1 MLNKYEKSIEWLFK
15 QFPSFQNLGAEAYKP
30 GLSNV
35 ISLLKSFDN
44 PQDKLQ
50 FIHIAGTNGKG
61 STASFT
67 ASILRELGE
76 KVGLFT
82 SPHIFDFRER
92 IRVNGKKIEE
102 EEVISFCTKIKALKL
117 DFEPS
122 FFEITFVLSLVHFQ
136 AKNCSIC
143 VIETGLGGRLDATNC
158 ILPKISVITNIG
170 MDHMKFLGNTLKE
183 IALEKAGIIKENT
196 TVVIGKTQN
205 EIKELFT
212 DIAKEKKAKI
222 FFADENKNNTIELY
236 PAYQIENLQTALKTL
251 ELLSYSI
258 SQKIIQKS
266 ICNLQKNTGLF
277 ARMTHINRNPT
288 IILDV
293 SHNEDGIKATLNA
306 LIINPKGKLVVLLGS
321 SNDKD
326 INLHLNLFPEN
337 TTIYLCTFNN
347 ERSRKFE
354 EYQNL
359 KTQNSK
365 IKEVFTNIN
374 LALTKLKKLLSKE
387 DTLLVIGS
395 FFLIADYQADD
406 NPS

>member
-1 MLNKYEKSIEWLFK
+1 LLNKYEKSIEWLFK

-35 ISLLKSFDN
+35 IALLNSFEN

-67 ASILRELGE
+67 ASILTELKE

-92 IRVNGKKIEE
+92 IRVNGKKITEA
-102 EEVISFCTKIKALKL
+102 EVISFCTKIKALKL

-158 ILPKISVITNIG
+158 ILPKISIITNIG

-236 PAYQIENLQTALKTL
+236 PAYQIENLQTALITL

-266 ICNLQKNTGLF
+266 IDKLQVNTGLF

-306 LIINPKGKLVVLLGS
+306 LILNPKGKLVVLLGC

-326 INLHLNLFPEN
+326 INLHINLFQEN

-354 EYQNL
+354 EYQIL
-359 KTQNSK
+359 KTQNPK
-365 IKEVFTNIN
+365 IKEVFTDINI
-374 LALTKLKKLLSKE
+374 ALTKLKKLLSKE

-395 FFLIADYQADD
+395 FFLIADYKADN

>member
-1 MLNKYEKSIEWLFK
+1 LLNKYEKSIEWLFK

-35 ISLLKSFDN
+35 ISLLNSFDN

-67 ASILRELGE
+67 ASILTELGV

-102 EEVISFCTKIKALKL
+102 EEVISFCSKIKALKL

-122 FFEITFVLSLVHFQ
+122 FFEITFVLSLVHFR

-222 FFADENKNNTIELY
+222 FFADENKNNIIELY
-236 PAYQIENLQTALKTL
+236 PSYQIENIQTALITL

-258 SQKIIQKS
+258 SQEIIQKS
-266 ICNLQKNTGLF
+266 ICNLQKNTGHF

-347 ERSRKFE
+347 ERSRNFE
-354 EYQNL
+354 EYQIL
-359 KTQNSK
+359 KTQNPK
-365 IKEVFTNIN
+365 IKEVFADVN
-374 LALTKLKKLLSKE
+374 LAIRKIKETLSKE

-395 FFLIADYQADD
+395 FFLIADYEADN

>member
-1 MLNKYEKSIEWLFK
+1 
-15 QFPSFQNLGAEAYKP
+15 LGAEAYKP

-67 ASILRELGE
+67 ASILTELE
-76 KVGLFT
+76 VKVGLFT

-102 EEVISFCTKIKALKL
+102 EEVISFCSKIKALKL

-158 ILPKISVITNIG
+158 ILPKISIITNIG

-196 TVVIGKTQN
+196 TVIIGKTQH
-205 EIKELFT
+205 ELKVIFT
-212 DIAKEKKAKI
+212 DIAKAKKAKI
-222 FFADENKNNTIELY
+222 FFADENKKNTIELY

-258 SQKIIQKS
+258 TQKIIQKS

-347 ERSRKFE
+347 ERSRNFE
-354 EYQNL
+354 EYQIL
-359 KTQNSK
+359 KTQNPK
-365 IKEVFTNIN
+365 IKEVFEDIN
-374 LALTKLKKLLSKE
+374 LAITKLKKLLSKE

-395 FFLIADYQADD
+395 FFLIADYQADN

>member
-1 MLNKYEKSIEWLFK
+1 MLNKYEKTIEWLFK

-35 ISLLKSFDN
+35 IALLKSFDN

-61 STASFT
+61 STASYT
-67 ASILRELGE
+67 ASILTELGE

-102 EEVISFCTKIKALKL
+102 EEVIAYCSKIKALKL

-143 VIETGLGGRLDATNC
+143 IIETGLGGRLDATNC
-158 ILPKISVITNIG
+158 ILPKISIITNIG
-170 MDHMKFLGNTLKE
+170 MDHMKFLGDTLKE
-183 IALEKAGIIKENT
+183 IAIEKAGIIKKNRP
-196 TVVIGKTQN
+196 VVIGKTQN
-205 EIKELFT
+205 EIKEIFV
-212 DIAKEKKAKI
+212 EKAIEKNSQI
-222 FFADENKNNTIELY
+222 TFADETNFSKIVLF
-236 PAYQIENLQTALKTL
+236 PSYQKENLRTALKTL
-251 ELLSYSI
+251 ELLSFSI

-266 ICNLQKNTGLF
+266 IDNLQKNTGLF
-277 ARMTHINRNPT
+277 ARMTSINSNPT

-293 SHNEDGIKATLNA
+293 SHNEDGIKATLKELN
-306 LIINPKGKLVVLLGS
+306 LNPIGKLSVLIGS

-326 INLHLNLFPEN
+326 INLHLNLFPN
-337 TTIYLCTFNN
+337 KANIYLCAFNN
-347 ERSRKFE
+347 ERSRKLE
-354 EYQNL
+354 EYKMLKSQNP
-359 KTQNSK
+359 K
-365 IKEVFTNIN
+365 IKEVFEDVN
-374 LALTKLKKLLSKE
+374 LAIRKLKGRLSKE

-395 FFLIADYQADD
+395 FFLVADYL
-406 NPS
+406 PEGTSS

>member
-1 MLNKYEKSIEWLFK
+1 MLNKYEKSIDWLFK

-35 ISLLKSFDN
+35 ISLLNCFDN

-61 STASFT
+61 STSSFT
-67 ASILRELGE
+67 ASILTEVGE

-92 IRVNGKKIEE
+92 IRVNGEKITEA
-102 EEVISFCTKIKALKL
+102 EVISFCVKIKALKL

-136 AKNCSIC
+136 ANNCSIC
-143 VIETGLGGRLDATNC
+143 VIESGLGGRLDATNC
-158 ILPKISVITNIG
+158 ILPKVSIITNIG

-183 IALEKAGIIKENT
+183 IALEKAGIIKENRPI
-196 TVVIGKTQN
+196 VIGKTQN
-205 EIKELFT
+205 EIKELFIE
-212 DIAKEKKAKI
+212 IAKEKKAQI
-222 FFADENKNNTIELY
+222 TFADENTNRTLELY
-236 PAYQIENLQTALKTL
+236 PSYQIENLQTALKTL

-258 SQKIIQKS
+258 SQKIIYKS
-266 ICNLQKNTGLF
+266 IDNLQKNTGLF
-277 ARMTHINRNPT
+277 ARMTHINRNPD

-293 SHNEDGIKATLNA
+293 SHNEDGIKATLKA
-306 LIINPKGKLVVLLGS
+306 LILNPKGKLLVLLGC

-359 KTQNSK
+359 KVRNPK
-365 IKEVFTNIN
+365 IKEVFANIN
-374 LALTKLKKLLSKE
+374 LAITKLKKLLSKD

-395 FFLIADYQADD
+395 FFLIADFQSDSK
-406 NPS
+406 PS

>member
-67 ASILRELGE
+67 ASILTELGV

-92 IRVNGKKIEE
+92 IRVNGKKITEA
-102 EEVISFCTKIKALKL
+102 EVISFCTKIKTLKL

-183 IALEKAGIIKENT
+183 IAIEKAGIIKENRPL
-196 TVVIGKTQN
+196 VIGKTQH
-205 EIKELFT
+205 ELKEFFT

-258 SQKIIQKS
+258 SQEIIQKS
-266 ICNLQKNTGLF
+266 SDNLLKNTGLF

-306 LIINPKGKLVVLLGS
+306 LIINPKGKLLVLLGC

-337 TTIYLCTFNN
+337 TAIYLCAFNN

-354 EYQNL
+354 EYQIL
-359 KTQNSK
+359 KIQNPK
-365 IKEVFTNIN
+365 IKEVFADIN
-374 LALTKLKKLLSKE
+374 LAITKLKKLLSKV

-395 FFLIADYQADD
+395 FFLIADYEADN

>member
-15 QFPSFQNLGAEAYKP
+15 QFPSFQNLGAVAYKP

-67 ASILRELGE
+67 ASLLTELKE

-92 IRVNGKKIEE
+92 IRVNGKKITEA
-102 EEVISFCTKIKALKL
+102 EVISFCSKIKELKL
-117 DFEPS
+117 NFEPS

-183 IALEKAGIIKENT
+183 IAIEKAGVIKENT
-196 TVVIGKTQN
+196 TIVIGKTQN

-212 DIAKEKKAKI
+212 EIAKEKKAKI

-266 ICNLQKNTGLF
+266 IYNLQKNTGLF

-293 SHNEDGIKATLNA
+293 SHNEEGIKATLNA
-306 LIINPKGKLVVLLGS
+306 LIINPKGKLVVLLGC

-337 TTIYLCTFNN
+337 STIYLCTFSN
-347 ERSRKFE
+347 ERSRKIE

-359 KTQNSK
+359 KTRNPK
-365 IKEVFTNIN
+365 IIEVFTDIN
-374 LALTKLKKLLSKE
+374 LAITKLKKLLSKE

-395 FFLIADYQADD
+395 FFLIADFKADN

>member
-1 MLNKYEKSIEWLFK
+1 LLNKYEKSIEWLFK

-35 ISLLKSFDN
+35 ISLLNSFDN

-61 STASFT
+61 STASLT
-67 ASILRELGE
+67 ASILTELGE

-92 IRVNGKKIEE
+92 IRVNGKKITET
-102 EEVISFCTKIKALKL
+102 EVISFCTKIKALKL

-170 MDHMKFLGNTLKE
+170 MDHMKFLGNTIKE

-196 TVVIGKTQN
+196 TVVIGKTQDELK
-205 EIKELFT
+205 EIFT

-222 FFADENKNNTIELY
+222 FFADENKKNTIELY

-258 SQKIIQKS
+258 SQEIIQKS
-266 ICNLQKNTGLF
+266 ICNLQKNTGHF

-347 ERSRKFE
+347 ERSRNFE
-354 EYQNL
+354 EYQIL
-359 KTQNSK
+359 KTQNPK
-365 IKEVFTNIN
+365 IKEVFEDIN
-374 LALTKLKKLLSKE
+374 LAITKLKKLLSKE

-395 FFLIADYQADD
+395 FFLIADYQADN

>member
-44 PQDKLQ
+44 PQGKLQ

-67 ASILRELGE
+67 ASILTELKE

-92 IRVNGKKIEE
+92 IRVNGKKITEA
-102 EEVISFCTKIKALKL
+102 EVISFCTKIKALKL

-122 FFEITFVLSLVHFQ
+122 FFEITFVLSLVHFH

-196 TVVIGKTQN
+196 TVLIGKTQN

-212 DIAKEKKAKI
+212 AISKEKKAKI
-222 FFADENKNNTIELY
+222 FFSDESKTKTIELY
-236 PAYQIENLQTALKTL
+236 PSYQIENLQTALITL

-258 SQKIIQKS
+258 SQKIIQRS
-266 ICNLQKNTGLF
+266 IDKLQENTGLF
-277 ARMTHINRNPT
+277 ARMTHINRNPS

-306 LIINPKGKLVVLLGS
+306 LIINPKGKLVVLLGC

-326 INLHLNLFPEN
+326 INLHLNLFPKN
-337 TTIYLCTFNN
+337 ATIYLCAFNN

-354 EYQNL
+354 EYQIL
-359 KTQNSK
+359 KTQNPK
-365 IKEVFTNIN
+365 IKEVFADIN
-374 LALTKLKKLLSKE
+374 LTIIKLKKLLSKE
-387 DTLLVIGS
+387 DTLLIIGS
-395 FFLIADYQADD
+395 FFLIADYEADN

>member
-1 MLNKYEKSIEWLFK
+1 LLNKYEKSIEWLFK

-67 ASILRELGE
+67 ASILTELGV

-102 EEVISFCTKIKALKL
+102 EEVISFCSKIKALKL

-122 FFEITFVLSLVHFQ
+122 FFEITFVLSLVHFK

-158 ILPKISVITNIG
+158 ILPKISIITNIG

-196 TVVIGKTQN
+196 TVVIGKTQHELK
-205 EIKELFT
+205 EIFT

-222 FFADENKNNTIELY
+222 FFADENKKNTIELY

-258 SQKIIQKS
+258 SQEIIQKS
-266 ICNLQKNTGLF
+266 ICNLQKNTGHF

-306 LIINPKGKLVVLLGS
+306 LIINPKGKLLVLLGS

-347 ERSRKFE
+347 ERSRNFE
-354 EYQNL
+354 EYQIL
-359 KTQNSK
+359 KTQNPK
-365 IKEVFTNIN
+365 IKEVFEDIN
-374 LALTKLKKLLSKE
+374 LAITKLKKLLSKE

-395 FFLIADYQADD
+395 FFLIADYQADN

>member
-1 MLNKYEKSIEWLFK
+1 LLNKYEKTIEWLFK

-61 STASFT
+61 STASYT
-67 ASILRELGE
+67 ASILTELGV

-92 IRVNGKKIEE
+92 IRVNGKKITEA
-102 EEVISFCTKIKALKL
+102 EVISFCTKIKALKL

-136 AKNCSIC
+136 TNNCSIC

-158 ILPKISVITNIG
+158 ILPKISIITNIG

-183 IALEKAGIIKENT
+183 IAIEKAGIIKKNRP
-196 TVVIGKTQN
+196 VVIGKTQN
-205 EIKELFT
+205 EIKEIFV
-212 DIAKEKKAKI
+212 EKAIEKNSQI
-222 FFADENKNNTIELY
+222 TFADETNFSKIVLF
-236 PAYQIENLQTALKTL
+236 PSYQKENLRTALKTL

-266 ICNLQKNTGLF
+266 IDNLQKNTGLF
-277 ARMTHINRNPT
+277 ARMTSINSNPT

-293 SHNEDGIKATLNA
+293 SHNEDGIKATLKELN
-306 LIINPKGKLVVLLGS
+306 LNPIGKLSVLIGS

-326 INLHLNLFPEN
+326 INLHLNLFPN
-337 TTIYLCTFNN
+337 KANIYLCAFNN
-347 ERSRKFE
+347 ERSRKLE
-354 EYQNL
+354 EYKMLKSQNP
-359 KTQNSK
+359 K
-365 IKEVFTNIN
+365 IKEVFEDVN
-374 LALTKLKKLLSKE
+374 LAIRKLKGRLSKE

-395 FFLIADYQADD
+395 FFLIADYL
-406 NPS
+406 PEGTSS

>member
-35 ISLLKSFDN
+35 ISLLNSFDN

-67 ASILRELGE
+67 ASILTELGV

-102 EEVISFCTKIKALKL
+102 EEVISFCSKIKALKL

-122 FFEITFVLSLVHFQ
+122 FFEITFVLSLVHFR

-158 ILPKISVITNIG
+158 ILPKISIITNIG

-196 TVVIGKTQN
+196 TVVIGKTQHELK
-205 EIKELFT
+205 EIFT

-222 FFADENKNNTIELY
+222 FFADENKKNTIELY

-258 SQKIIQKS
+258 SQEIIQKS
-266 ICNLQKNTGLF
+266 ICNLQKNTGHF

-347 ERSRKFE
+347 ERSRNFE
-354 EYQNL
+354 EYQIL
-359 KTQNSK
+359 KTQNPK
-365 IKEVFTNIN
+365 IKEVFEDIN
-374 LALTKLKKLLSKE
+374 LAITKLKKLLSKE

-395 FFLIADYQADD
+395 FFLIADYQADN

>member
-1 MLNKYEKSIEWLFK
+1 LLNKYEKSIEWLFK

-35 ISLLKSFDN
+35 ISLLNSFDN

-61 STASFT
+61 STASYT
-67 ASILRELGE
+67 ASILTELKE

-82 SPHIFDFRER
+82 SPHIYDFRER
-92 IRVNGKKIEE
+92 IRVNGKKITEA
-102 EEVISFCTKIKALKL
+102 EVISFCSKIKELKL
-117 DFEPS
+117 NFEPS

-158 ILPKISVITNIG
+158 ILPKISIITNIG
-170 MDHMKFLGNTLKE
+170 TDHMKFLGNTIKE

-196 TVVIGKTQN
+196 TVVIGKTQK

-222 FFADENKNNTIELY
+222 FFADESKTKTIELY
-236 PAYQIENLQTALKTL
+236 PAYQNENLQTALKTL

-266 ICNLQKNTGLF
+266 IDKLQKNTGLF
-277 ARMTHINRNPT
+277 ARMTHINRNPD

-306 LIINPKGKLVVLLGS
+306 LILKPKGKLLVLLGS

-337 TTIYLCTFNN
+337 TTIYLCAFNN

-354 EYQNL
+354 EYQIL
-359 KTQNSK
+359 KTQNPK
-365 IKEVFTNIN
+365 IKEVFEDIN
-374 LALTKLKKLLSKE
+374 LAITKLKKLLSKE

-395 FFLIADYQADD
+395 FFLIADYEADN

>member
-35 ISLLKSFDN
+35 IALLNSFEN

-67 ASILRELGE
+67 ASILTELKE

-92 IRVNGKKIEE
+92 IRVNGKKITEA
-102 EEVISFCTKIKALKL
+102 EVISFCTKIKALKL

-158 ILPKISVITNIG
+158 ILPKISIITNIG

-222 FFADENKNNTIELY
+222 FFADESKKKTIELY
-236 PAYQIENLQTALKTL
+236 PSYQIENLQTALITL

-266 ICNLQKNTGLF
+266 IDKLQVNTGLF

-306 LIINPKGKLVVLLGS
+306 LILNPKGKLVVLLGC

-326 INLHLNLFPEN
+326 INLHINLFQEN

-354 EYQNL
+354 EYQIL
-359 KTQNSK
+359 KTQNPK
-365 IKEVFTNIN
+365 IKEVFTDINI
-374 LALTKLKKLLSKE
+374 ALTKLKKLLSKE

-395 FFLIADYQADD
+395 FFLIADYEADN

>member
-1 MLNKYEKSIEWLFK
+1 MLNKYEKSTEWLFK

-35 ISLLKSFDN
+35 ISLLNSFDN

-61 STASFT
+61 STASYT
-67 ASILRELGE
+67 ASILTELKE

-92 IRVNGKKIEE
+92 IRVNEKKISE
-102 EEVISFCTKIKALKL
+102 EEVISFCQKIQSLNL

-122 FFEITFVLSLVHFQ
+122 FFEISFVMSLVHFSKQ
-136 AKNCSIC
+136 NCSIC

-158 ILPKISVITNIG
+158 INPQISIITNIG

-183 IALEKAGIIKENT
+183 IAIEKAGIIKKNRP
-196 TVVIGKTQN
+196 VVIGKTQN
-205 EIKELFT
+205 EIK
-212 DIAKEKKAKI
+212 DIFVEKAKEKNSQI
-222 FFADENKNNTIELY
+222 TFADETNFSKIVLF
-236 PAYQIENLQTALKTL
+236 PSYQKENLRTALKTL

-266 ICNLQKNTGLF
+266 IDNLQKNTGLF
-277 ARMTHINRNPT
+277 ARMTSINSNPD

-293 SHNEDGIKATLNA
+293 SHNEDGIKATLKELN
-306 LIINPKGKLVVLLGS
+306 LNPIGKLSVLIGS

-326 INLHLNLFPEN
+326 INLHLNLFPDKI
-337 TTIYLCTFNN
+337 TIYLCTFSN
-347 ERSRKFE
+347 ERSRKME
-354 EYQNL
+354 EYQIL
-359 KTQNSK
+359 KAQNPK
-365 IKEVFTNIN
+365 IKEVFEDVN
-374 LALTKLKKLLSKE
+374 LAIMKIKETLSKE

-395 FFLIADYQADD
+395 FFLVADYLPEAT
-406 NPS
+406 SS

>member
-1 MLNKYEKSIEWLFK
+1 LLNKYEKSIEWLFK

-35 ISLLKSFDN
+35 ISLLNSFDN

-67 ASILRELGE
+67 ASILTELGV

-102 EEVISFCTKIKALKL
+102 EEVISFCSKIKALKL

-122 FFEITFVLSLVHFQ
+122 FFEITFVLSLVHFK

-158 ILPKISVITNIG
+158 ILPKISIITNIG

-196 TVVIGKTQN
+196 TVVIGKTQHELK
-205 EIKELFT
+205 EIFT

-222 FFADENKNNTIELY
+222 FFADENKKNTIELY

-258 SQKIIQKS
+258 SQEIIQKS
-266 ICNLQKNTGLF
+266 ICNLQKNTGHF

-347 ERSRKFE
+347 ERSRNFE
-354 EYQNL
+354 EYQIL
-359 KTQNSK
+359 KTQNPK
-365 IKEVFTNIN
+365 IKEVFEDIN
-374 LALTKLKKLLSKE
+374 LAITKLKKLLSKE

-395 FFLIADYQADD
+395 FFLIADYQADN

>member
-35 ISLLKSFDN
+35 ISLLNSFDN

-67 ASILRELGE
+67 ASILTELGV

-102 EEVISFCTKIKALKL
+102 EEVISFCSKIKALKL

-158 ILPKISVITNIG
+158 ILPKISIITNIG

-196 TVVIGKTQN
+196 TVVIGKTQHELK
-205 EIKELFT
+205 EIFT

-222 FFADENKNNTIELY
+222 FFADENKKNTIELY

-258 SQKIIQKS
+258 SQEIIQKS
-266 ICNLQKNTGLF
+266 ICNLQKNTGHF

-347 ERSRKFE
+347 ERSRNFE
-354 EYQNL
+354 EYQIL
-359 KTQNSK
+359 KTQNPK
-365 IKEVFTNIN
+365 IKEVFEDIN
-374 LALTKLKKLLSKE
+374 LAITKLKKLLSKE

-395 FFLIADYQADD
+395 FFLIADYQADN

>member
-67 ASILRELGE
+67 ASILTELKE

-102 EEVISFCTKIKALKL
+102 EEVISFCSKIKALKL

-158 ILPKISVITNIG
+158 ILPKISIITNIG

-222 FFADENKNNTIELY
+222 FFADESTIRTPELY
-236 PAYQIENLQTALKTL
+236 PSYQIENLQTALKTL

-347 ERSRKFE
+347 ERSRNFE
-354 EYQNL
+354 EYQIL
-359 KTQNSK
+359 KTQNPK
-365 IKEVFTNIN
+365 IKEVFEDVN
-374 LALTKLKKLLSKE
+374 LAIRKIKETLSKE

>member
-35 ISLLKSFDN
+35 IALLNSFEN

-67 ASILRELGE
+67 ASILTELKE

-92 IRVNGKKIEE
+92 IRVNGKKITEA
-102 EEVISFCTKIKALKL
+102 EVISFCTKIKALKL

-143 VIETGLGGRLDATNC
+143 VIETGMGGRLDATNC

-183 IALEKAGIIKENT
+183 IAIEKAGIIKENRPL
-196 TVVIGKTQN
+196 VIGKTQN

-236 PAYQIENLQTALKTL
+236 PSYQIENLQTALKTL

-258 SQKIIQKS
+258 SQEIIQKS
-266 ICNLQKNTGLF
+266 IYKLQKNTGLF

-293 SHNEDGIKATLNA
+293 SHNEDGIKATLKA
-306 LIINPKGKLVVLLGS
+306 LIINPKGKLVVLLGC

-326 INLHLNLFPEN
+326 INLHLNLFPDKAN
-337 TTIYLCTFNN
+337 IYLCAFNN
-347 ERSRKFE
+347 ERSRKIE

-365 IKEVFTNIN
+365 IKEVFADIN
-374 LALTKLKKLLSKE
+374 LAITKLKKLLSKE

-395 FFLIADYQADD
+395 FFLIADFKADN

>member
-1 MLNKYEKSIEWLFK
+1 MLNKYEKSIEWLFN
-15 QFPSFQNLGAEAYKP
+15 QFPSFQNFGAEAYKP

-67 ASILRELGE
+67 ASILVELKE

-92 IRVNGKKIEE
+92 IRVNGKKITEA
-102 EEVISFCTKIKALKL
+102 EVISFCTKIKALKL

-170 MDHMKFLGNTLKE
+170 MDHMKFLGNTIKE

-196 TVVIGKTQN
+196 MVVIGKTQN

-212 DIAKEKKAKI
+212 NIAKEKKAKI
-222 FFADENKNNTIELY
+222 FFADESTSRTPELY
-236 PAYQIENLQTALKTL
+236 PSYQIENLQTALKTL

-266 ICNLQKNTGLF
+266 IYNLKKNTGLF
-277 ARMTHINRNPT
+277 ARMTHINRNPA

-306 LIINPKGKLVVLLGS
+306 LILNPKGKLLVLLGS

-326 INLHLNLFPEN
+326 INLHLNLFPDKAN
-337 TTIYLCTFNN
+337 IYLCTFSN
-347 ERSRKFE
+347 ERSRNFE

-359 KTQNSK
+359 KTQNPK
-365 IKEVFTNIN
+365 IKEVFEDIN
-374 LALTKLKKLLSKE
+374 LAIRKLKETLYKE

-395 FFLIADYQADD
+395 FFLIADFKDDD

>member
-1 MLNKYEKSIEWLFK
+1 LLNKYEKSIEWLFK

-35 ISLLKSFDN
+35 ISLLNSFDN

-61 STASFT
+61 STASYT
-67 ASILRELGE
+67 ASILTELGE

-102 EEVISFCTKIKALKL
+102 EEVISFCSKIKALKL

-158 ILPKISVITNIG
+158 ILPKISIITNIG

-183 IALEKAGIIKENT
+183 IAIEKAGIIKENT

-205 EIKELFT
+205 EIKKLFT
-212 DIAKEKKAKI
+212 DIAKEKKGKI
-222 FFADENKNNTIELY
+222 FFADENKKNTIELY

-258 SQKIIQKS
+258 SQEIIQKS
-266 ICNLQKNTGLF
+266 ICNLQKNTGHF

-347 ERSRKFE
+347 ERSRNFE
-354 EYQNL
+354 EYQIL
-359 KTQNSK
+359 KTQNPK
-365 IKEVFTNIN
+365 IKEVFEDIN
-374 LALTKLKKLLSKE
+374 LAITKLKKLLSKE

-395 FFLIADYQADD
+395 FFLIADYQADN

>member
-67 ASILRELGE
+67 ASILTELKE

-92 IRVNGKKIEE
+92 IRVNGEKITEA
-102 EEVISFCTKIKALKL
+102 EVISFCTKIKTLKL

-258 SQKIIQKS
+258 TQKIIQKS

-337 TTIYLCTFNN
+337 TAIYLCAFSN

-354 EYQNL
+354 EYQIL
-359 KTQNSK
+359 KIQNPK
-365 IKEVFTNIN
+365 IKEVFADIN
-374 LALTKLKKLLSKE
+374 LAITKLKKLLSKE

-395 FFLIADYQADD
+395 FFLIADYEADD

>member
-1 MLNKYEKSIEWLFK
+1 LLNKYEKSIEWLFK

-67 ASILRELGE
+67 ASILTELGV

-102 EEVISFCTKIKALKL
+102 EEVISFCSKIKALKL

-196 TVVIGKTQN
+196 TVVIGKTQDELK
-205 EIKELFT
+205 EIFT

-258 SQKIIQKS
+258 SRKIIQKS
-266 ICNLQKNTGLF
+266 IDKLQENTGLF

-306 LIINPKGKLVVLLGS
+306 LILNPKGKLIVLLGS

-326 INLHLNLFPEN
+326 INLHLNLFPDKAN
-337 TTIYLCTFNN
+337 IYLCAFNN

-359 KTQNSK
+359 KTRNPK
-365 IKEVFTNIN
+365 IIEVFTDIN
-374 LALTKLKKLLSKE
+374 LAITKLKKLLSKE

-395 FFLIADYQADD
+395 FFLIADYEADN

>member
-1 MLNKYEKSIEWLFK
+1 LLNKYEKSIEWLFK

-35 ISLLKSFDN
+35 ISLLNSFDN

-61 STASFT
+61 STASYT
-67 ASILRELGE
+67 ASILTELGE

-102 EEVISFCTKIKALKL
+102 EEVISFCSKIKALKL

-183 IALEKAGIIKENT
+183 IAIEKAGVIKENT
-196 TVVIGKTQN
+196 TIVIGKTQN

-212 DIAKEKKAKI
+212 EIAKEKKAKI

-266 ICNLQKNTGLF
+266 IYNLQKNTGLF

-293 SHNEDGIKATLNA
+293 SHNEEGIKATLNA
-306 LIINPKGKLVVLLGS
+306 LIINPKGKLVVLLGC

-337 TTIYLCTFNN
+337 STIYLCTFSN
-347 ERSRKFE
+347 ERSRKIE

-359 KTQNSK
+359 KTRNPK
-365 IKEVFTNIN
+365 IIEVFTDIN
-374 LALTKLKKLLSKE
+374 LAITKLKKLLSKE

-395 FFLIADYQADD
+395 FFLIADFKADN

>member
-1 MLNKYEKSIEWLFK
+1 MLNKYEKTIEWLFK

-35 ISLLKSFDN
+35 ISLLNSFDN

-67 ASILRELGE
+67 ASILTELKE

-92 IRVNGKKIEE
+92 IRVNGKKIAE
-102 EEVISFCTKIKALKL
+102 EEVISFCTKIKTLKL

-222 FFADENKNNTIELY
+222 FFADESTIRTPELY
-236 PAYQIENLQTALKTL
+236 PSYQIENLQTALKTL

-258 SQKIIQKS
+258 TQKIIQKS
-266 ICNLQKNTGLF
+266 IDKLNENTVLF

-306 LIINPKGKLVVLLGS
+306 LILNPKGKLLVLLGC

-326 INLHLNLFPEN
+326 INLHLNLFPDKAN
-337 TTIYLCTFNN
+337 ISLCAFSN

-354 EYQNL
+354 EYQIL
-359 KTQNSK
+359 KNQNPK
-365 IKEVFTNIN
+365 IKEVFEDVN
-374 LALTKLKKLLSKE
+374 LAIRKIKETLSKE

-395 FFLIADYQADD
+395 FFLIADYL
-406 NPS
+406 PEGTSS

>member
-15 QFPSFQNLGAEAYKP
+15 QFPSFQNLGAVAYKP

-67 ASILRELGE
+67 ASILTELKE

-92 IRVNGKKIEE
+92 IRVNGKKITEA
-102 EEVISFCTKIKALKL
+102 EVISFCTKIKTLKL

-158 ILPKISVITNIG
+158 ILPKISIITNIG

-266 ICNLQKNTGLF
+266 ICNLQKNTGHF

-365 IKEVFTNIN
+365 IKKVFTNIN
-374 LALTKLKKLLSKE
+374 IAITKLNKLLSKE

-395 FFLIADYQADD
+395 FFLIADYEADN

>member
-35 ISLLKSFDN
+35 ISLLNSFDN

-67 ASILRELGE
+67 ASILTELGV

-102 EEVISFCTKIKALKL
+102 EEVISFCSKIKALKL

-122 FFEITFVLSLVHFQ
+122 FFEITFVLSLVHFK

-158 ILPKISVITNIG
+158 ILPKISIITNIG

-196 TVVIGKTQN
+196 TVVIGKTQHELK
-205 EIKELFT
+205 EIFT

-222 FFADENKNNTIELY
+222 FFADENKKNTIELY

-258 SQKIIQKS
+258 SQEIIQKS
-266 ICNLQKNTGLF
+266 ICNLQKNTGHF

-347 ERSRKFE
+347 ERSRNFE
-354 EYQNL
+354 EYQIL
-359 KTQNSK
+359 KTQNPK
-365 IKEVFTNIN
+365 IKEVFEDIN
-374 LALTKLKKLLSKE
+374 LAITKLKKLLSKE

-395 FFLIADYQADD
+395 FFLIADYQADN

>member
-44 PQDKLQ
+44 PQGKLQ

-67 ASILRELGE
+67 ASILTELKE

-92 IRVNGKKIEE
+92 IRVNGKKITEA
-102 EEVISFCTKIKALKL
+102 EVISFCTKIKALKL

-122 FFEITFVLSLVHFQ
+122 FFEITFVLSLVHFH

-236 PAYQIENLQTALKTL
+236 PSYQIENLQTALKTL

-258 SQKIIQKS
+258 SQEIIQKS
-266 ICNLQKNTGLF
+266 IYKLQKNTGLF

-293 SHNEDGIKATLNA
+293 SHNEDGIKATLKA
-306 LIINPKGKLVVLLGS
+306 LIINPKGKLVVLLGC

-326 INLHLNLFPEN
+326 INLHLNLFPDKAN
-337 TTIYLCTFNN
+337 IYLCAFNN
-347 ERSRKFE
+347 ERSRKIE

-365 IKEVFTNIN
+365 IKEVFADIN
-374 LALTKLKKLLSKE
+374 LAITKLKKLLSKE

-395 FFLIADYQADD
+395 FFLIADFKADN

>member
-35 ISLLKSFDN
+35 ISLLNSFDN

-67 ASILRELGE
+67 ASILTELKE

-92 IRVNGKKIEE
+92 IRVNGKKIAE
-102 EEVISFCTKIKALKL
+102 EEVISFCSKIKALKL

-158 ILPKISVITNIG
+158 ILPKISIITNIG
-170 MDHMKFLGNTLKE
+170 MDHMKFLGNTIKE

-212 DIAKEKKAKI
+212 DVAKEKNSRI
-222 FFADENKNNTIELY
+222 TFADDSTSRTPELY
-236 PAYQIENLQTALKTL
+236 PSYQIENLQTSLKTL

-337 TTIYLCTFNN
+337 TAIYLCAFNN

-354 EYQNL
+354 EYQIL
-359 KTQNSK
+359 KIQNPK
-365 IKEVFTNIN
+365 IKEVFADIN
-374 LALTKLKKLLSKE
+374 LAITKLKKLLSKE

-395 FFLIADYQADD
+395 FFLIADYEADN

>member
-1 MLNKYEKSIEWLFK
+1 M
-15 QFPSFQNLGAEAYKP
+15 GAEAYKP

-67 ASILRELGE
+67 ASILTELGE

-102 EEVISFCTKIKALKL
+102 EEVISFCSKIKALKL

-158 ILPKISVITNIG
+158 ILPKISIITNIG

-222 FFADENKNNTIELY
+222 FFADENKKNTIELY

-266 ICNLQKNTGLF
+266 IGNLQKNTGLF

-347 ERSRKFE
+347 ERSRNFE
-354 EYQNL
+354 EYQIL
-359 KTQNSK
+359 KTQNPK
-365 IKEVFTNIN
+365 IKEVFEDVN
-374 LALTKLKKLLSKE
+374 LAIRKIKETLSKE

-395 FFLIADYQADD
+395 FFLIADYEADN

>member
-1 MLNKYEKSIEWLFK
+1 LLNKYEKSIEWLFK

-35 ISLLKSFDN
+35 ISLLNSFDN

-67 ASILRELGE
+67 ASILTELGV

-102 EEVISFCTKIKALKL
+102 EEVISFCSKIKALKL

-122 FFEITFVLSLVHFQ
+122 FFEITFVLSLVHFK

-158 ILPKISVITNIG
+158 ILPKISIITNIG

-196 TVVIGKTQN
+196 TVVIGKTQH
-205 EIKELFT
+205 ELKELFT

-222 FFADENKNNTIELY
+222 FFADESKKKTIELY
-236 PAYQIENLQTALKTL
+236 PSYQIENLQTALKTL

-258 SQKIIQKS
+258 SQEIIQKS
-266 ICNLQKNTGLF
+266 ICNLQKNTGHF

-347 ERSRKFE
+347 ERSRNFE
-354 EYQNL
+354 EYQIL
-359 KTQNSK
+359 KTQNPK
-365 IKEVFTNIN
+365 IKEVFEDIN
-374 LALTKLKKLLSKE
+374 LAITKLKKLLSKE

-395 FFLIADYQADD
+395 FFLIADYQADN

>member
-35 ISLLKSFDN
+35 ISLLNSFDN

-67 ASILRELGE
+67 ASILTELKE

-92 IRVNGKKIEE
+92 IRVNGKKITEA
-102 EEVISFCTKIKALKL
+102 EVISFCSKIKALKL

-122 FFEITFVLSLVHFQ
+122 FFEITFVLSLVHFR

-170 MDHMKFLGNTLKE
+170 MDHMKFLGNTIKE
-183 IALEKAGIIKENT
+183 ITLEKAGIIKENT

-222 FFADENKNNTIELY
+222 FFADESTSRTPELY
-236 PAYQIENLQTALKTL
+236 PSYQIENLHTALKTL

-266 ICNLQKNTGLF
+266 SDKLQKNTGLF

-293 SHNEDGIKATLNA
+293 SHNEDGIKATLKA
-306 LIINPKGKLVVLLGS
+306 LILNPKGKLLVLLGS

-337 TTIYLCTFNN
+337 TTIYLCTFSN

-365 IKEVFTNIN
+365 IKEVFSDIN
-374 LALTKLKKLLSKE
+374 LAITKLKKLLSKE

-395 FFLIADYQADD
+395 FFLIADFKDD
-406 NPS
+406 NNPS

>member
-1 MLNKYEKSIEWLFK
+1 LLNKYEKSIEWLFK

-35 ISLLKSFDN
+35 ISLLNSFDN

-67 ASILRELGE
+67 ASILTELKE

-92 IRVNGKKIEE
+92 IRVNGEKIAE

-117 DFEPS
+117 VFEPS

-212 DIAKEKKAKI
+212 DIAKEKKAEI
-222 FFADENKNNTIELY
+222 FFADENKNNIIELY

-258 SQKIIQKS
+258 SQEIIQKS
-266 ICNLQKNTGLF
+266 IDKLQVNTGLF
-277 ARMTHINRNPT
+277 ARMTNINRNPT

-293 SHNEDGIKATLNA
+293 SHNEEGIKATLNA
-306 LIINPKGKLVVLLGS
+306 LIINPKGKLVVLLGC

-337 TTIYLCTFNN
+337 STIYLCTFSN
-347 ERSRKFE
+347 ERSRKIE

-359 KTQNSK
+359 KNQNSK
-365 IKEVFTNIN
+365 IKEVFADIN
-374 LALTKLKKLLSKE
+374 LAITKLKKLLSKE

-395 FFLIADYQADD
+395 FFLIADFKADN